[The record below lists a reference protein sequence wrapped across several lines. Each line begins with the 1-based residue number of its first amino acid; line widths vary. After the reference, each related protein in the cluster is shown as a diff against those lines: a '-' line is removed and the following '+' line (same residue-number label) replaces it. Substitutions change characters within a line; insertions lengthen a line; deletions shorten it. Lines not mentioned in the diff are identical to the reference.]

1 MAPKR
6 YTRSPA
12 SSPDG
17 PPWSAE
23 LAKLAAEARGDGGT
37 KLMLLLFDAG
47 FTSNPAVKYIIRRE
61 RVAA

>member
-6 YTRSPA
+6 YERSPA
-12 SSPDG
+12 P
-17 PPWSAE
+17 PAPWSAE